1 MDLNTISYL
10 PVPPA
15 KFPSNSSTS
24 PIPPQHAPSFSAPSH
39 PSFFRHAP
47 GVPSLGPNDYPY
59 PYLFDPFASQ
69 SSSSPSVPRPVNV
82 PVSNSNP
89 QDFQV
94 SVRPSSVRVSS
105 SASDEKR
112 RKKVSRACDL
122 CRKKKIR
129 CDMVEGSTGACINC
143 SKHNLQ
149 CIYTRTQL
157 KRGPVKGLIRNP
169 EDKTKRLR
177 SNSTTAAASPL
188 DTDAAASPS
197 STLPDTLPFDVKSNS
212 SSPDDSNPSKV
223 LPMDTAI
230 PAVSPVAKEPILSK
244 HPKPTATWHPQQ
256 SSHPPPSPFH
266 SQQSQPVPSTIP
278 PFQQS
283 YPYLSAPSSQSVAG
297 FHHPK
302 SFSSTSGT
310 QPSIYTAPSV
320 QPFVPSS
327 LPFQSNMNTAYLPDS
342 NLRANPT
349 HTPHPGL
356 AESPYK
362 PMQPPPI
369 AYPPALTNG
378 LSSDPRS
385 LPLPSIA
392 SFDNSRLNTVSQYG
406 GLPNSS
412 YQPPIPMQPVP
423 VNSPGNLPNFGRA
436 FQKNQLPE
444 SAPSSIRQEARSSTL
459 NAGPNVQQSRT
470 AENAQYDDIHEI
482 SRVFQEDIEWDD
494 EAVDRYYLLIH
505 STLPILHHSKTR
517 LKLELEKAPK
527 FLRSCCLHA
536 IYSLVNRP
544 PFSSLGSIFHK
555 NPMKAI
561 GLLNLIC
568 TNVQDIS
575 NRILHLQ
582 TMILLA
588 VESDQRGPTTITG
601 RNGLPQSMW
610 HGAAVGLACNM
621 RLHIQSHISLQSTNQ
636 DMDGNEA
643 LCRRAWWVLVIL
655 DRWHSVSTCSPLF
668 IPDSCIKLSIQ
679 DQKVLGSFPSQLVR
693 LSLIVGHISDVFQ
706 SPDPSDRE
714 NPIVTQQLR
723 SEIDAFR
730 ESVDVVWG
738 RMNLLTLAVTHVKVL
753 LELSTNAR
761 PSAVL
766 TPAMKMAN
774 ILSSSST
781 PLTPLNHHFFS
792 LAACVLIGVYDIPEL
807 QDEARQGLEYIRECI
822 EKRRDIVS
830 RKDHEDWDYVVLK
843 LINAKMQ
850 GMHIAS
856 DPPAP
861 PHVPSSSIPSY
872 NSQEVDSVTFKDAYL
887 YTRLCNLGY
896 LGFLI

>member
-15 KFPSNSSTS
+15 KFPSNSSNTPLPS
-24 PIPPQHAPSFSAPSH
+24 QHAPSFSAPSQ

-47 GVPSLGPNDYPY
+47 GLPPSIGPNDYTY
-59 PYLFDPFASQ
+59 PYLYDHFASQ
-69 SSSSPSVPRPVNV
+69 SSSSPSVLRPANV
-82 PVSNSNP
+82 PATNDNF
-89 QDFQV
+89 QDFQA
-94 SVRPSSVRVSS
+94 SVHPSAVRVSS
-105 SASDEKR
+105 AASDEKK

-129 CDMVEGSTGACINC
+129 CDTVEGSTGACINC
-143 SKHNLQ
+143 SKHSLQ
-149 CIYTRTQL
+149 CIFTRTQL
-157 KRGPVKGLIRNP
+157 KRGPAKGFVRNV
-169 EDKTKRLR
+169 EEKNKRVR
-177 SNSTTAAASPL
+177 SNSTTVVASPPE
-188 DTDAAASPS
+188 TNAATSPS
-197 STLPDTLPFDVKSNS
+197 STLADTLPFDVKSDS
-212 SSPDDSNPSKV
+212 SSPDDSAILSRLSPKN
-223 LPMDTAI
+223 TAM
-230 PAVSPVAKEPILSK
+230 PVMSPGPKDPILSN
-244 HPKPTATWHPQQ
+244 HPKPTATWYPQQ
-256 SSHPPPSPFH
+256 INHPPQH
-266 SQQSQPVPSTIP
+266 SQPAPPRIP
-278 PFQQS
+278 PFQQQS
-283 YPYLSAPSSQSVAG
+283 YPYLSTPVNQSFDSLQHIKSLPSAG
-297 FHHPK
+297 IRP
-302 SFSSTSGT
+302 
-310 QPSIYTAPSV
+310 PVYTTPSV
-320 QPFVPSS
+320 QSFVPPS
-327 LPFQSNMNTAYLPDS
+327 LPLQSKMNTPYMLDS
-342 NLRANPT
+342 NG
-349 HTPHPGL
+349 HTDTSHPGL
-356 AESPYK
+356 AEASYNPL
-362 PMQPPPI
+362 MRPPSAP
-369 AYPPALTNG
+369 YPPGPTNV
-378 LSSDPRS
+378 LSSDPS
-385 LPLPSIA
+385 YLQLPSIS
-392 SFDNSRLNTVSQYG
+392 SFDNSRPNTVFQHG
-406 GLPNSS
+406 GLPTTS
-412 YQPPIPMQPVP
+412 YQPPVPMQPVP
-423 VNSPGNLPNFGRA
+423 VNTPGNLPSFDRP
-436 FQKNQLPE
+436 FYKNQSPQNPSLSLLP
-444 SAPSSIRQEARSSTL
+444 EARSSTS
-459 NAGPNVQQSRT
+459 NATRNIEQSRS
-470 AENAQYDDIHEI
+470 AESAQYDDMNEI
-482 SRVFQEDIEWDD
+482 SKVFHEDIEWDD

-517 LKLELEKAPK
+517 LKIELEKAPK

-555 NPMKAI
+555 NPLKAV

-568 TNVQDIS
+568 TNVQNFS

-582 TMILLA
+582 TMVLLA

-621 RLHIQSHISLQSTNQ
+621 RLHIQSHVSLQSAYE
-636 DMDGNEA
+636 DIDGNAA

-668 IPDSCIKLSIQ
+668 IPESCIKMSLQ
-679 DQKVLGSFPSQLVR
+679 DHKVLGSFPSQLVR

-807 QDEARQGLEYIRECI
+807 QEEARQGLEYIRECI

-843 LINAKMQ
+843 VINAKMQ
-850 GMHIAS
+850 GLHIAS

-861 PHVPSSSIPSY
+861 PYVPAPSLPSY
-872 NSQEVDSVTFKDAYL
+872 NAQDVDSVTFKDAYL
-887 YTRLCNLGY
+887 YSRLCNLGY

>member
-15 KFPSNSSTS
+15 KFPSNSSNT
-24 PIPPQHAPSFSAPSH
+24 PLPTQHVPPTFSAPSQSSYFHH
-39 PSFFRHAP
+39 PST
-47 GVPSLGPNDYPY
+47 VPPSIGSNDYTY
-59 PYLFDPFASQ
+59 PYLFDPFPTH
-69 SSSSPSVPRPVNV
+69 SSSSPSVSRPTDV
-82 PVSNSNP
+82 PATNDKSKEFP
-89 QDFQV
+89 PFLH
-94 SVRPSSVRVSS
+94 PSAVRVSS
-105 SASDEKR
+105 AVSDEKR

-129 CDMVEGSTGACINC
+129 CDSVEGSTGACINC
-143 SKHNLQ
+143 SKHSLQ
-149 CIYTRTQL
+149 CIFTRTQL
-157 KRGPVKGLIRNP
+157 KRGPAKGFVRNVD
-169 EDKTKRLR
+169 EKNKRVR
-177 SNSTTAAASPL
+177 SNSTSVVASPPE
-188 DTDAAASPS
+188 TNPTTSPA
-197 STLPDTLPFDVKSNS
+197 STLADSMPFDVKSNS
-212 SSPDDSNPSKV
+212 SSPDNS
-223 LPMDTAI
+223 A
-230 PAVSPVAKEPILSK
+230 ILSK
-244 HPKPTATWHPQQ
+244 MPPRDITMPVASPDPKETSIPNHSKPTSTWYPQLYN
-256 SSHPPPSPFH
+256 HPPQHFQPAPSR
-266 SQQSQPVPSTIP
+266 VP
-278 PFQQS
+278 PFQQQS
-283 YPYLSAPSSQSVAG
+283 YPYLSTPSNQSFGSLQHSKSFPSSSVR
-297 FHHPK
+297 PPVY
-302 SFSSTSGT
+302 ST
-310 QPSIYTAPSV
+310 PSV
-320 QPFVPSS
+320 QSFARPN
-327 LPFQSNMNTAYLPDS
+327 LPLQSTQNAPYVLDS
-342 NLRANPT
+342 NGVT
-349 HTPHPGL
+349 SKSHPSF
-356 AESPYK
+356 AESPYNSM
-362 PMQPPPI
+362 PSSSAP
-369 AYPPALTNG
+369 YPPALTNV
-378 LSSDPRS
+378 LSSDPSS
-385 LPLPSIA
+385 LPLPSIS
-392 SFDNSRLNTVSQYG
+392 SFDNSRPNTISHHAG
-406 GLPNSS
+406 FPNIS
-412 YQPPIPMQPVP
+412 YQPPVPMQPVP
-423 VNSPGNLPNFGRA
+423 VSTPGNLPSFD
-436 FQKNQLPE
+436 LPFHKTQSLQNPTLSLLRE
-444 SAPSSIRQEARSSTL
+444 PRSSTS
-459 NAGPNVQQSRT
+459 NAASDAEQSRT
-470 AENAQYDDIHEI
+470 AENAQYDDMHEI
-482 SRVFQEDIEWDD
+482 SKVFREDIEWDD

-517 LKLELEKAPK
+517 LKMELEKAPK

-568 TNVQDIS
+568 TNVQDFS

-621 RLHIQSHISLQSTNQ
+621 RLHIQSHVPLQSAYE
-636 DMDGNEA
+636 DMDGNAA

-668 IPDSCIKLSIQ
+668 IPESCIKLSLQ

-693 LSLIVGHISDVFQ
+693 LSLIVGHISDVIQ

-807 QDEARQGLEYIRECI
+807 QEEARQGLEYIRECI

-850 GMHIAS
+850 GLHIAS

-861 PHVPSSSIPSY
+861 PYVPAPSLPSY
-872 NSQEVDSVTFKDAYL
+872 NAQEMDSVTFKDAYL
-887 YTRLCNLGY
+887 YARLCNLGY